1 MRIRNFILATSL
13 AVGVLVFGGVWL
25 TVGGVLDQTVKS
37 NAVRTSDAVARV
49 TFSAMYQ
56 VMSNGWKRAQAE
68 AFLRATQDAG
78 GDSGLRIEI
87 YRGKVVADLYEE
99 IAQSAPDAEVAAGW
113 PTASRATSTAT
124 APSAIS
130 IRWSPRSAACAA
142 TRMPRSAPSSAPSRS
157 TRPSGR

>member
-68 AFLRATQDAG
+68 AFLRATQGAG
-78 GDSGLRIEI
+78 CASR
-87 YRGKVVADLYEE
+87 
-99 IAQSAPDAEVAAGW
+99 STAAGSSPTSTTRSSRRPRTPRSSPPW
-113 PTASRATSTAT
+113 PTARRAISTVK

-130 IRWSPRSAACAA
+130 
-142 TRMPRSAPSSAPSRS
+142 TR
-157 TRPSGR
+157 

>member
-25 TVGGVLDQTVKS
+25 TVGGVLDQTVKT

-68 AFLRATQDAG
+68 AFLRATQGAG

-87 YRGKVVADLYEE
+87 YRSRIVADLYEVRG
-99 IAQSAPDAEVAAGW
+99 S
-113 PTASRATSTAT
+113 
-124 APSAIS
+124 
-130 IRWSPRSAACAA
+130 C
-142 TRMPRSAPSSAPSRS
+142 
-157 TRPSGR
+157 